1 MPWNRLTPR
10 VWCSPPVEAG
20 DRPALGL
27 AAGEQAALLI
37 DGGNSP
43 AHVQPLLRQAD
54 GMDLPPLKELFLT
67 HWHWDHCFGAVST
80 GLPVTA
86 CVRTQ
91 EKLDWMRGLS
101 WTDEAIAQR
110 VEEGTEMEFCREN
123 ILIEWPDSGRDIH
136 IPVPAQ
142 VFQEE
147 YTLDLGGL
155 TAKIFRVDSDHTQD
169 CCVVYLVEEG
179 VVFLG
184 DCLYLNMDR
193 EPWFRTPGRTEA
205 LMDRLTA
212 LNAKWYVPAHHG
224 VYTGEEFAAFA
235 RQMKDLARAARGSA
249 SLEEAQR
256 RLEENTGH
264 TAGEEERLGL
274 EEFLNARVHGIGTE

>member
-1 MPWNRLTPR
+1 MPWNQLTPG
-10 VWCSPPVEAG
+10 VWCSTPVEAG

-27 AAGEQAALLI
+27 AAGDRAALLI

-43 AHVQPLLRQAD
+43 AQVQPLLRQAQD
-54 GMDLPPLKELFLT
+54 MGLPPLKALFLT

-86 CVRTQ
+86 CSLTA

-101 WTDEAIAQR
+101 WTDEALARR
-110 VEEGTEMEFCREN
+110 VEAGTEMEFCREN
-123 ILIEWPDSGRDIH
+123 IRIEWPDSGRDIR
-136 IPVPAQ
+136 IPTLAQ

-147 YTLDLGGL
+147 QTLDLGGR
-155 TAKIFRVDSDHTQD
+155 TAKIFRVDSDHTPD
-169 CCVVYLVEEG
+169 CCVVHLVEEE

-193 EPWFRTPGRTEA
+193 EPWFRTPERTCA

-212 LNAKWYVPAHHG
+212 LHAKWYVPAHHG
-224 VYTGEEFAAFA
+224 VYTGEEFSAFA
-235 RQMKDLARAARGSA
+235 RQMKALARAARGA
-249 SLEEAQR
+249 VSLEEAVR
-256 RLEENTGH
+256 TLEEHTGYR
-264 TAGEEERLGL
+264 ANEGQRLGL
-274 EEFLNARVHGIGTE
+274 EEFLNARVHGIEV